1 LNCCAIGISFAT
13 GTAYW
18 FVFKGGFTIFSCPSW
33 RGRKDVPKDPKRNIQ
48 SYQIEGGDLNEF
60 EFQKSQSE
68 IAKDSQLPFTEETD
82 KPNPTQAMERIAEV
96 TAQAHRI
103 VMKRKKRGLVKVGGR
118 KNIAAGK
125 RSAKKAARK
134 SAKKRPTSAGTKKRA
149 SVKST
154 RQKPAPNRKG

>member
-1 LNCCAIGISFAT
+1 L
-13 GTAYW
+13 
-18 FVFKGGFTIFSCPSW
+18 
-33 RGRKDVPKDPKRNIQ
+33 GRKKNVPKDPKRNIQ
-48 SYQIEGGDLNEF
+48 SYQIDRGDLNEF

-68 IAKDSQLPFTEETD
+68 MAEDSELPFTEETD

-96 TAQAHRI
+96 TAQGHGI

-118 KNIAAGK
+118 KSIAAGK

-134 SAKKRPTSAGTKKRA
+134 SAKKRATSAGTKKRA

-154 RQKPAPNRKG
+154 RQKPAP